1 MASGI
6 RIPSAVW
13 RIDSK
18 LVRTR
23 KDLSSIS
30 PKHGLTVTRNLR
42 VRGLRSGAFFPFS
55 AFSVLP
61 PRGMPLRYL
70 AQNLEQGFVTPLT
83 FAYRDAILRL
93 TGAADLKGA
102 EEVIARAGCGR

>member
-1 MASGI
+1 
-6 RIPSAVW
+6 
-13 RIDSK
+13 
-18 LVRTR
+18 
-23 KDLSSIS
+23 
-30 PKHGLTVTRNLR
+30 
-42 VRGLRSGAFFPFS
+42 
-55 AFSVLP
+55 
-61 PRGMPLRYL
+61 MPLRYL